1 MHDYDRIKKEKKA
14 MYIAPNSEVRFLKNV
29 PLTKKYL
36 HTIFFENK
44 AAQTNYFTSKTKLVE
59 EKVSYQRAT
68 LGEIRVER
76 TTAELYDVNYM
87 MFRNESYEN
96 KWFYAFV
103 DEIIYIND
111 RTTAIRYTQDPLQTW
126 FFETKLEDS
135 WIDREIQPRDLIG
148 GNLEPEPVELG
159 EYVLQ
164 DYKVMKE
171 SLLDMCIIIGVSD
184 VTAGEKS
191 SGKWYD
197 RNYSGTTY
205 YAYLAEDTEHINQFL
220 SAFIQSP
227 DSVIA
232 LYCCPQDVIDP
243 EHTLITLEH
252 GIELTSGAQGNAINI
267 SGKAI
272 TPEDKLDGYKPI
284 NRKLYSYPYSFFHVD
299 NGTGQ
304 ELNLRYEFFEKFTPS
319 FYMQETFTQPV
330 RILLTPNNYYG
341 EKRMGG
347 GDVIHRTQAI
357 ALENYP
363 VCNWNFDSYEI
374 WYNQN
379 IGPSIVK
386 TVADVAAGVITGA
399 VTGGVTGT
407 ISGAYNAI
415 AGTLLNN
422 YKASISADL
431 IKGSINNST
440 VAQAHGFNTFF
451 SGRGSITASAA
462 ERIDNFFGMYGYKI
476 NRIKKPERNARPHWT
491 YTKTI
496 GANVSGNVPADD
508 LTTIAAIYDAGITFW
523 KNGDEVGNYSL
534 DNRPEEDQ

>member
-1 MHDYDRIKKEKKA
+1 

-36 HTIFFENK
+36 HTIYFANRS
-44 AAQTNYFTSKTKLVE
+44 AQTNYFASKTKLAE
-59 EKVSYQRAT
+59 EKVSYQRAN

-87 MFRNESYEN
+87 MFKNASYEN

-126 FFETKLEDS
+126 FFETELGDS
-135 WIDREIQPRDLIG
+135 WIDREIPPHDLIG

-164 DYKVMKE
+164 DYKIMKE
-171 SLLDMCIIIGVSD
+171 SLVDMCVIIGVSD
-184 VTAGEKS
+184 VTEGEKS

-205 YAYLAEDTEHINQFL
+205 YAYLAEDIEHINNFL

-232 LYCCPQDVIDP
+232 LYCCPQDIIDP
-243 EHTLITLEH
+243 DHTKITLEH
-252 GIELTSGAQGNAINI
+252 GIELTSGTQGNAINI

-272 TPEDKLDGYKPI
+272 NTDDKLDGYKPI
-284 NRKLYSYPYSFFHVD
+284 NKKLYTYPYSFYHVD
-299 NGTGQ
+299 NGVGQ
-304 ELNLRYEFFEKFTPS
+304 ELNLRYEFFEKFTPTL
-319 FYMQETFTQPV
+319 YMQETFTQPV
-330 RILLTPNNYYG
+330 RILLTPNKYYG
-341 EKRMGG
+341 ERRAGG

-363 VCNWNFDSYEI
+363 VCNWNFDSFEI

-379 IGPSIVK
+379 IGPNIFK
-386 TVADVAAGVITGA
+386 TVTNVAQGAVAGAVAGGPIGA
-399 VTGGVTGT
+399 VTGAAAGVFSGVVGT
-407 ISGAYNAI
+407 MMDGYNA
-415 AGTLLNN
+415 
-422 YKASISADL
+422 SITADL

-451 SGRGSITASAA
+451 SGRGSITHSAA
-462 ERIDNFFGMYGYKI
+462 ERIDNFFGMYGYKT

-508 LTTIAAIYDAGITFW
+508 LTEIAAIYDAGITFW
-523 KNGDEVGNYSL
+523 RNGDEVGDYSL
-534 DNRPEEDQ
+534 NNRPEEDQ